1 MARAKPA
8 RAGSVISIVSL
19 VLLGGG
25 AACSSPSFIV
35 RRPERGIADRAV
47 TAMWVRD
54 VRRVARSGDWLLTRS
69 YSLIGDVIAL
79 ATSGANVS
87 HASVYDAERGTV
99 IEAIAPAVREVPL
112 EHLVDRNH
120 YVLVVRP
127 LGSSAEAG
135 RAAVARARSAVGAEF
150 DFLGMLGA
158 GSDGRF
164 YCSELVA
171 WASRSALATEWV
183 VVPSELMD
191 GGTVLYFSGQRDDAA
206 VRSAALRLPRITPR
220 LAATGSARGS
230 RAASRCRVAGW
241 PRGCGAGLSPAPSR
255 APGRRP
261 PLP

>member
-1 MARAKPA
+1 MARATQA
-8 RAGSVISIVSL
+8 RAGNVLSIISV

-25 AACSSPSFIV
+25 AACSAPSFIV
-35 RRPERGIADRAV
+35 RRPERGVADRAV

-69 YSLIGDVIAL
+69 YSMVGDVIAL
-79 ATSGANVS
+79 ATSGANLS

-127 LGSSAEAG
+127 LGQSAEAG
-135 RAAVARARSAVGAEF
+135 RAAVARARTAVGAAF
-150 DFLGMLGA
+150 DFMGMLGA

-183 VVPSELMD
+183 VVPSDLLD
-191 GGTVLYFSGQRDDAA
+191 GGTVVYFSGRRDDAA
-206 VRSAALRLPRITPR
+206 VRSAALVD
-220 LAATGSARGS
+220 AVDRGRVA
-230 RAASRCRVAGW
+230 RAAGRVAP
-241 PRGCGAGLSPAPSR
+241 PR
-255 APGRRP
+255 
-261 PLP
+261 

>member
-1 MARAKPA
+1 MARATQA
-8 RAGSVISIVSL
+8 RAGNVLSIISV

-25 AACSSPSFIV
+25 AACSAPSFIV
-35 RRPERGIADRAV
+35 RRPERGVADRAV

-69 YSLIGDVIAL
+69 YSMVGDVIAL
-79 ATSGANVS
+79 ATSGANLS

-99 IEAIAPAVREVPL
+99 IEAIDPAVREVPL

-127 LGSSAEAG
+127 SGQSAEAG
-135 RAAVARARSAVGAEF
+135 RAAVARARTAVGAEF
-150 DFLGMLGA
+150 DFMGMLGA

-183 VVPSELMD
+183 VVPSDLLD
-191 GGTVLYFSGQRDDAA
+191 GGTVVYFSGRRDDAA
-206 VRSAALRLPRITPR
+206 VRSAALVD
-220 LAATGSARGS
+220 AVDRGRVA
-230 RAASRCRVAGW
+230 RAAGRVAP
-241 PRGCGAGLSPAPSR
+241 PR
-255 APGRRP
+255 
-261 PLP
+261 